1 MLFPFFAPVLA
12 WEGDATAQVAVEASA
27 VTGVSSTNGYAL
39 ALAAASARSQLAMR
53 SPRTFFTFDASGR
66 YGRALAVTQTAPPP
80 TDVSGALATRGDF
93 VTSPRTALSFS
104 ADGFLA
110 SRLGLRVDND
120 LAARDPFLRNRLVYT
135 VGGRMGFTAVTS
147 PRGTFQ
153 LEGGYAQAGA
163 LAADSPDAVGLDS
176 HAAHASAAYNYDLT
190 PTDRIGPL
198 VRLTFTHF
206 EHALLD
212 TDLRRGPAD
221 VTAATAVG
229 TYHHS
234 FTGRLEGLA
243 NLGVTVAT
251 PPPILQDAD
260 TVVAPEVRLGTTY
273 FGRRYRSAAT
283 YNYSYRSLGPRIGFG
298 YEHGATIE
306 ISGRPRDGREFRD
319 VRLNAMG
326 RFRYGT
332 APLAASPRLGLPPE
346 EASQEGSLSTT
357 GFAAGGGIEVPLAV
371 GLMFTARLDLE
382 LITARLDPA
391 PAGVNPAPMLRSM
404 LTIALTAIGSTDPMR
419 RVPRDPEANADDRPL
434 EMLREERARNPALED
449 GANPDPDDEFD
460 YRDDR
465 DYEIENY

>member
-39 ALAAASARSQLAMR
+39 ALAAASARSQLSMR
-53 SPRTFFTFDASGR
+53 SPRTYFTFDASGR
-66 YGRALAVTQTAPPP
+66 YGQALAVTQTAPPP
-80 TDVSGALATRGDF
+80 TDISGSLATRGDF

-147 PRGTFQ
+147 PRGAVR

-176 HAAHASAAYNYDLT
+176 HAVQGSAAYTYELT
-190 PTDRIGPL
+190 PSDRFGPL
-198 VRLTFTHF
+198 VRLSFTHF

-212 TDLRRGPAD
+212 TNLRRGPAD
-221 VTAATAVG
+221 VTAATALAAYNHG
-229 TYHHS
+229 
-234 FTGRLEGLA
+234 FTARLEGLA
-243 NLGVTVAT
+243 NLGVTVAN
-251 PPPILQDAD
+251 PPTILQDAD
-260 TVVAPEVRLGTTY
+260 TVVAPEVRLGATY
-273 FGRRYRSAAT
+273 FGRRYRTAAA

-298 YEHGATIE
+298 YEHGATLE

-319 VRLNAMG
+319 VRLSAMG

-332 APLAASPRLGLPPE
+332 APLAATPRLGLPPS
-346 EASQEGSLSTT
+346 EASLEGSLTTT
-357 GFAAGGGIEVPLAV
+357 GFAAGGGIDVPLTL

-391 PAGVNPAPMLRSM
+391 PSGVNPAPMLRSM

-434 EMLREERARNPALED
+434 EMLRDERARTPALEND
-449 GANPDPDDEFD
+449 AAPDPDDEYD